1 MNRLNLAASLV
12 AAVVAAPSVAAPH
25 LDYPQQMPAI
35 GSVAEA
41 KAYVQSRYPH
51 TETLVHRYTRHSL
64 LGTHYNFVQQNTD
77 GQPCEGAVV
86 VTTDQDGVL
95 HRVFHTLVD
104 NPASC
109 SLNQPL
115 PPRAHRLAVPPAG
128 EVVQTQMQVFDPD
141 PRTAVGWSIEGEHS
155 NVAEITIPAEAY
167 QRVSGVDVTRSDGQL
182 YLANSR
188 VVAVDFT
195 EMHALDLGPQQG
207 VVTVQAGDGFDFT
220 RQESAFRDV
229 NAFYHLDHALQYLEQ
244 LGFVADKAL
253 FTVPLRIDAQG
264 QSTNNSTYL
273 SDVGMLAMGV
283 GGVPDS
289 EDADVVLHE
298 FGHAI
303 NDKLVPD
310 WKGGD
315 SEAIG
320 EGFGDYWAG
329 AYSFWVQRDR
339 STPFELDVFANWDGA
354 AGANKSMR
362 SLNDTEA
369 RYYPEMDY
377 RAHVSVYGTLSDQLW
392 STPLFQTLKQGVAI
406 YGNGAFDEFN
416 RIVLEGMAGMGFGM
430 KMSDLA
436 RSTVDAAQRL
446 YPNKDYARLLA
457 ARFKQHGILR
467 DVVVLA
473 QHDSAVTLP
482 TVQSEAQAATLTAT
496 LVNTTDQPL
505 ESYRAELAI
514 PAVGWHR
521 VISQES
527 IAAGAQQ
534 SIQAELP
541 QPSTLQCGE
550 RFEMTAG
557 VEVRHDASQRAQ
569 YSQQQLTFTYGQPVL
584 SLPLQQSAR
593 PLADA
598 RQIDESR
605 IVLGESLSAFKAG
618 DASGVVDDDFAVHLS
633 LSHPRF
639 AELKVVLR
647 APSGAGVSLMDYQDH
662 PLSDFSHTLT
672 LANTP
677 KLATLRGEPLAGNW
691 ILEITDRV
699 VGSSGQLHRWGIGHV
714 TGYQC
719 GEHQD
724 TPVTPTTSQPDG
736 SAGDSGSSGGAAGW
750 LSLLAGLVIGV
761 FRRKSNHINTIE
773 IA

>member
-1 MNRLNLAASLV
+1 MNRLNLAASVVV
-12 AAVVAAPSVAAPH
+12 AAVSAPSVAAPH
-25 LDYPQQMPAI
+25 LDYPQLMPAI
-35 GSVAEA
+35 GTVAEA
-41 KAYVQSRYPH
+41 KSYVQSHYPD

-64 LGTHYNFVQQNTD
+64 LGTHYNFVQQNAD

-86 VTTDQDGVL
+86 VTTDQNGVL
-95 HRVFHTLVD
+95 YRVFHALVD

-109 SLNQPL
+109 DLNQPL
-115 PPRAHRLAVPPAG
+115 PPRAHQLTVPPAG
-128 EVVQTQMQVFDPD
+128 EIVQTQMQVFDPD
-141 PRTAVGWSIEGEHS
+141 PRTAVGWAIEGEHS

-167 QRVSGVDVTRSDGQL
+167 QHVAGVEVTQHDGQL
-182 YLANSR
+182 YLANAR
-188 VVAVDFT
+188 VIAVDFT
-195 EMHALDLGPQQG
+195 EMHALDLGPKQG
-207 VVTVQAGDGFDFT
+207 LVTVEDSTGFNIT
-220 RQESAFRDV
+220 RQEAAFRDV
-229 NAFYHLDHALQYLEQ
+229 NAFYHLDHSLQYLEQ
-244 LGFVADKAL
+244 LGFVGDKAL
-253 FTVPLRIDAQG
+253 FTAPLKIDAQG

-339 STPFELDVFANWDGA
+339 SDPFELDVFANWDGA
-354 AGANKSMR
+354 AGANKAQR

-369 RYYPEMDY
+369 RYYPEMEY

-392 STPLFQTLKQGVAI
+392 STPLFQSLKQGVAI
-406 YGNGAFDEFN
+406 YGNDAFDEFN

-457 ARFKQHGILR
+457 ARFKQHGILS
-467 DVVVLA
+467 DAVVLA
-473 QHDSAVTLP
+473 QSDSAVTIP
-482 TVQSEAQAATLTAT
+482 TAQSDTRTATLTAT

-514 PAVGWHR
+514 PAIGWHR

-534 SIQAELP
+534 SIAAELP
-541 QPSTLQCGE
+541 LPSTLQCGE
-550 RFEMTAG
+550 RFEMTADI
-557 VEVRHDASQRAQ
+557 ETRHDVTQRAQ
-569 YSQQQLTFTYGQPVL
+569 QSQQQLTFTFGQPVL

-598 RQIDESR
+598 RQVNESK

-618 DASGVVDDDFAVHLS
+618 DAGGVVDDNFAVHLS

-647 APSGAGVSLMDYQDH
+647 APSGAGVTLMDYQDH
-662 PLSDFSHTLT
+662 PLPDFSHTLT
-672 LANTP
+672 LVNTP
-677 KLATLRGEPLAGNW
+677 KLAALRGELLAGNW

-699 VGSSGQLHRWGIGHV
+699 VGASGELHRWGIGHV

-719 GEHQD
+719 GEHKD
-724 TPVTPTTSQPDG
+724 RSGTPTTSQPDG
-736 SAGDSGSSGGAAGW
+736 SAGEPGSSGGAAGW

-761 FRRKSNHINTIE
+761 FRRKHTPYSTQ
-773 IA
+773 